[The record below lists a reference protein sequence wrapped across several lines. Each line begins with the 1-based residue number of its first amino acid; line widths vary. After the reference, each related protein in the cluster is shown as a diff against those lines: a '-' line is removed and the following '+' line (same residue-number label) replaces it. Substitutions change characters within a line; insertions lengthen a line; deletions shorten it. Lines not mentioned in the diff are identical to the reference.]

1 MAVQFYEFGKL
12 PDGRSVTA
20 AKLTNHAGASL
31 TVLDY
36 GATVQAL
43 CIPDRDGKPVDVVL
57 GYDTAEE
64 YLKNGDYLGATIGRV
79 GNRIGKAEF
88 SLNGKTYVLDKNDG
102 ENHLHGGKEGFDK
115 KFWRMA
121 AQDESL
127 LCWRTSPDGEE
138 NYPGNLKVQ
147 VLFRLT
153 EDNRFCITYD
163 ADTDADTL
171 VNLTNHSYFNL
182 SGGGSV
188 LKHRL
193 QLFAE
198 RFAENDGGCLP
209 TGALL
214 KVEGTPFDFRTEK
227 EIGADIGAENEQLK
241 PDPAERKG
249 RLRDRQALCG
259 LLRDPA
265 VSERDELL
273 RLPVSGAPGRR
284 PSAQRDELRLPRAL
298 RPGGRLQDGT
308 LFISLAEIPQAALFT
323 LRAAGVADGTAVQND
338 TVTEIRGALRRKN
351 LPEGCFYFFGLF
363 EIVHEAE
370 TVGNADAV
378 RIHHHGTRHP
388 VEIAEQ
394 EVRGL
399 AADAGEFHEFFHGV
413 GDLSVVLFQKNDSAA
428 DDVPCLGV
436 VKTAGMDVLLDLRDI
451 GFCEGFQR
459 RIARK
464 QGGSHHVDPLVRAL
478 CRKPDREEQLIV
490 LSVLQRAEC
499 LRVFGQQPPDNFI
512 YLFLCTH
519 KKTSLSME
527 FEFSAGWKRR

>member
-1 MAVQFYEFGKL
+1 MAIKFSTFGTL
-12 PDGRSVTA
+12 ADGRTVTA
-20 AKLTNHAGASL
+20 ATLTNKSGASM

-36 GATVQAL
+36 GAAIHSL
-43 CIPDRDGKPVDVVL
+43 CVPNRDGQLTDVVL
-57 GYDTAEE
+57 GYDTVEE
-64 YLKNGDYLGATIGRV
+64 YVQHTEFLGATIGHV

-88 SLNGKTYVLDKNDG
+88 SLNGTTYHLYKNDG

-241 PDPAERKG
+241 RAGGYDHNYVLCGAKAAVLYSPETGIEMTVETDLPGMQLYSGNFLTERKG
-249 RLRDRQALCG
+249 KGGSVIDKRYAACFETQLYPNAMNCYG
-259 LLRDPA
+259 FP
-265 VSERDELL
+265 S
-273 RLPVSGAPGRR
+273 PV
-284 PSAQRDELRLPRAL
+284 
-298 RPGGRLQDGT
+298 
-308 LFISLAEIPQAALFT
+308 
-323 LRAAGVADGTAVQND
+323 LRA
-338 TVTEIRGALRRKN
+338 GAHL
-351 LPEGCFYFFGLF
+351 
-363 EIVHEAE
+363 HSE
-370 TVGNADAV
+370 TSYAFRV
-378 RIHHHGTRHP
+378 R
-388 VEIAEQ
+388 
-394 EVRGL
+394 
-399 AADAGEFHEFFHGV
+399 
-413 GDLSVVLFQKNDSAA
+413 
-428 DDVPCLGV
+428 
-436 VKTAGMDVLLDLRDI
+436 
-451 GFCEGFQR
+451 
-459 RIARK
+459 
-464 QGGSHHVDPLVRAL
+464 
-478 CRKPDREEQLIV
+478 
-490 LSVLQRAEC
+490 
-499 LRVFGQQPPDNFI
+499 
-512 YLFLCTH
+512 
-519 KKTSLSME
+519 
-527 FEFSAGWKRR
+527 